1 MSRRRLRAAV
11 AAAGRGAAHRSLR
24 QAQSLWPDESH
35 FLGTSAAQGGVG
47 AGREYCRAVGWVV
60 GGMAAGQSCC
70 RDGLAAATA
79 WALPTGGQVAAP
91 PMRWPAPAAPLT
103 PAVLLAHAR
112 RLALAQRVAG
122 AGVGVAVIA
131 KVPARAAAAHG
142 DSGRVRAS
150 GGLQGSCKTT
160 TRRAGALGPAPVAQV
175 SSSPQNGK
183 LPPEHAALR

>member
-1 MSRRRLRAAV
+1 MSRGRLRAAV

-60 GGMAAGQSCC
+60 GGMAAGV
-70 RDGLAAATA
+70 GLQLPA
-79 WALPTGGQVAAP
+79 WGLPTGGQVAAP

-122 AGVGVAVIA
+122 AGVGVAVVA
-131 KVPARAAAAHG
+131 KVPARAATEQG
-142 DSGRVRAS
+142 GSSRVKSKRRAPRELQDDDEKGWCI
-150 GGLQGSCKTT
+150 GGLP
-160 TRRAGALGPAPVAQV
+160 L
-175 SSSPQNGK
+175 SPRHPLLHRTES